1 MSDKKFHVAKIQKIC
16 KFAKIFIMDKRLEAF
31 KRLLDIMDDLRKGC
45 PWDKKQ
51 TIESLRHL
59 TIEETYELS
68 EAILAADY
76 QDVKKELGDLIMHIV
91 FYARI
96 ANEKG
101 LFDIS
106 DVINSICD
114 KLIVRHPHIYGDV
127 KVESAEE
134 VLENWEKIKIKKEG
148 NKSVLG
154 GVPAGLPPLL
164 KAYRMTDKASG
175 VGFDWPNK
183 EECWKKVLEEM
194 DELQEEVKN
203 DGSKERKDEEFG
215 DLLFALVNYSRFI
228 KVNADDAL
236 EHANN
241 KFKKRFMYIED
252 KAKEMGKSVADM
264 TLNEMEALWQE
275 AKHI

>member
-1 MSDKKFHVAKIQKIC
+1 MDKK
-16 KFAKIFIMDKRLEAF
+16 LEAF
-31 KRLLDIMDDLRKGC
+31 QRLLNIMEDLRKGC

-51 TIESLRHL
+51 TLESLRHL

-68 EAILAADY
+68 EAILASDY
-76 QDVKKELGDLIMHIV
+76 QDVKK
-91 FYARI
+91 ARI
-96 ANEKG
+96 AEERG

-127 KVESAEE
+127 KVETAEQ

-183 EECWKKVLEEM
+183 EGCWDKVLEEM
-194 DELQEEVKN
+194 NELQEEVKN
-203 DGSKERKDEEFG
+203 GGSRERLDEEFG
-215 DLLFALVNYSRFI
+215 DLLFAMVNYSRFI

-241 KFKKRFMYIED
+241 KFKKRFTYIEE

-264 TLNEMEALWQE
+264 SLDEMEALWQE
-275 AKHI
+275 AKKV

>member
-1 MSDKKFHVAKIQKIC
+1 
-16 KFAKIFIMDKRLEAF
+16 MDKRLEAF
-31 KRLLDIMDDLRKGC
+31 KRLLDIMDDLRAGC

-59 TIEETYELS
+59 TIEETFELS
-68 EAILAADY
+68 EAIIASDY

-91 FYARI
+91 FYSKI
-96 ANEKG
+96 ADERG

-114 KLIVRHPHIYGDV
+114 KLIVRHPHIYGTE
-127 KVESAEE
+127 KVETAEE
-134 VLENWEKIKIKKEG
+134 VLQNWEKIKIKKEG
-148 NKSVLG
+148 NRSVLG

-175 VGFDWPNK
+175 VGFDWENK
-183 EECWKKVLEEM
+183 DDCWKKVLEEM
-194 DELQEEVKN
+194 DELQEVVRN
-203 DGSKERKDEEFG
+203 DETKERKDEEFG

-236 EHANN
+236 EHANA
-241 KFKKRFMYIED
+241 KFKRRFTYIED
-252 KAKEMGKSVADM
+252 RAREMGRSVADM
-264 TLNEMEALWQE
+264 TLDEMEELWQK
-275 AKHI
+275 AKSEENPEESRT

>member
-1 MSDKKFHVAKIQKIC
+1 MIYNCMRNDKKCI
-16 KFAKIFIMDKRLEAF
+16 FAKILMMDKRLEAF

-68 EAILAADY
+68 EAILASDY
-76 QDVKKELGDLIMHIV
+76 QDIKKELGDLIMHIV

-96 ANEKG
+96 ADERG

-127 KVESAEE
+127 KVETAED

-148 NKSVLG
+148 NRSVLG

-164 KAYRMTDKASG
+164 KAYRMVDKASG
-175 VGFDWPNK
+175 VGFDWPDK
-183 EECWKKVLEEM
+183 DECWDKVLEEM
-194 DELQEEVKN
+194 NELQEEVKN
-203 DGSKERKDEEFG
+203 NGSRERLDEEFG
-215 DLLFALVNYSRFI
+215 DLMFALVSYSRFI

-236 EHANN
+236 EHANT
-241 KFKKRFMYIED
+241 KFIKRFSYIED
-252 KAKEMGKSVADM
+252 KVRETGKSVADM
-264 TLNEMEALWQE
+264 TLREMDALWNE
-275 AKHI
+275 AKNNE

>member
-1 MSDKKFHVAKIQKIC
+1 
-16 KFAKIFIMDKRLEAF
+16 
-31 KRLLDIMDDLRKGC
+31 
-45 PWDKKQ
+45 
-51 TIESLRHL
+51 
-59 TIEETYELS
+59 
-68 EAILAADY
+68 
-76 QDVKKELGDLIMHIV
+76 MHIV

-96 ANEKG
+96 ADERG

-148 NKSVLG
+148 NRSVLG

-183 EECWKKVLEEM
+183 EECWEKVLEEM
-194 DELQEEVKN
+194 NELQEEVKN
-203 DGSKERKDEEFG
+203 NGPIERKDEEFG

-228 KVNADDAL
+228 KVNADTAL
-236 EHANN
+236 EHANA
-241 KFKKRFMYIED
+241 KFKKRFTYIEE
-252 KAKEMGKSVADM
+252 KAREMGKSVADM
-264 TLNEMEALWQE
+264 TLAEMDALWNE
-275 AKHI
+275 AKSL

>member
-1 MSDKKFHVAKIQKIC
+1 MCI
-16 KFAKIFIMDKRLEAF
+16 FAKIFDMDKKLEAF
-31 KRLLDIMDDLRKGC
+31 QRLLNIMEDLRKGC

-68 EAILAADY
+68 EAILASDY

-96 ANEKG
+96 AEERG

-127 KVESAEE
+127 KVETAGQ

-183 EECWKKVLEEM
+183 EGCWDKVLEEM
-194 DELQEEVKN
+194 NELQEEVKN
-203 DGSKERKDEEFG
+203 GGSRERLDEEFG
-215 DLLFALVNYSRFI
+215 DLLFAMVNYSRFI

-241 KFKKRFMYIED
+241 KFKKRFTYIEE

-264 TLNEMEALWQE
+264 SLDEMEALWQE
-275 AKHI
+275 AKKV